1 MLEIKRRHNLHMRKE
16 TARDIE
22 TQTDFEPPAPET
34 QPAVEDV
41 FDKELNIKITPD
53 MPKKE
58 IEALRKLVRQEK
70 SHF

>member
-1 MLEIKRRHNLHMRKE
+1 MLEIKRRHNSHMRKE

-41 FDKELNIKITPD
+41 FDKELNIKITPE
-53 MPKKE
+53 MP
-58 IEALRKLVRQEK
+58 
-70 SHF
+70 